1 MTSLFKKKKK
11 YWGHSQGGEEAC
23 FKDRAGGDKAMGGRG
38 GKLRTRAEIWSL
50 RGWLD
55 AGAGSGGLER

>member
-1 MTSLFKKKKK
+1 MGRRRVLKT
-11 YWGHSQGGEEAC
+11 G
-23 FKDRAGGDKAMGGRG
+23 AGGNKAMGGRG

-50 RGWLD
+50 RGWVD